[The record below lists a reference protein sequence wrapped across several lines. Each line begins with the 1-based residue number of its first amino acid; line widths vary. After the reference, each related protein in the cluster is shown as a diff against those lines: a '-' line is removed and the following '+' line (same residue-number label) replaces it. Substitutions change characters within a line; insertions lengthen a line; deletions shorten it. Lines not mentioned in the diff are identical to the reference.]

1 MNEQEAIEFIKNSD
15 TLRVT
20 NKKATE
26 AVRLSLEALEKQVV
40 KKPVYS
46 DFSDNG
52 FDEIIPYKA
61 ECPVCGYEFEF
72 GKWNDEESHHCIC
85 GQKMDWSDEE

>member
-26 AVRLSLEALEKQVV
+26 AVRLSLEALEKQVA
-40 KKPVYS
+40 KKPV
-46 DFSDNG
+46 DRFM
-52 FDEIIPYKA
+52 FK
-61 ECPVCGYEFEF
+61 ECPTCGSVEIEGCGYCPE
-72 GKWNDEESHHCIC
+72 C
-85 GQKMDWSDEE
+85 GQKLDWSGEE